1 MLVMIAAA
9 AIATGWRSCMR
20 LHLRDWRRT
29 GLYRESAGTLLRGS
43 RRTTVCL
50 RRKLSR
56 GECVELL
63 PLALREY
70 RADLR
75 APRRSRAPMARYG
88 RAFVRDTD
96 IGHRLWAAGRT
107 SRRAQAREAAGRRM
121 ERRRG
126 ASRIQW

>member
-1 MLVMIAAA
+1 MLAMIAVA
-9 AIATGWRSCMR
+9 AIATGWRTFMR
-20 LHLRDWRRT
+20 SHLREWRRT
-29 GLYRESAGTLLRGS
+29 GLYRESAGTLPRRSS
-43 RRTTVCL
+43 RPTVCL
-50 RRKLSR
+50 RRSLSR
-56 GECVELL
+56 RECVELV
-63 PLALREY
+63 PLDHREY

-75 APRRSRAPMARYG
+75 APRCSRAPMARYG

-96 IGHRLWAAGRT
+96 IGHCLRAAGRT